1 VTGAIRGLC
10 SAARLRATIIAKL
23 ERKPS
28 MFEIVCEIINKSG
41 KTVTLE
47 MKIPEAVDPV
57 TNVLENGQ
65 MLGVFSP
72 TDSTVQITITSVQE
86 ADSV

>member
-1 VTGAIRGLC
+1 
-10 SAARLRATIIAKL
+10 
-23 ERKPS
+23 

-86 ADSV
+86 ANSVSD

>member
-1 VTGAIRGLC
+1 
-10 SAARLRATIIAKL
+10 
-23 ERKPS
+23 

-65 MLGVFSP
+65 MLGVLGVFSP

-86 ADSV
+86 ADSVSD

>member
-1 VTGAIRGLC
+1 
-10 SAARLRATIIAKL
+10 
-23 ERKPS
+23 

-57 TNVLENGQ
+57 TNVLKNGQ

-86 ADSV
+86 ADSVSD

>member
-1 VTGAIRGLC
+1 
-10 SAARLRATIIAKL
+10 
-23 ERKPS
+23 

-86 ADSV
+86 ADSVQAR

>member
-1 VTGAIRGLC
+1 
-10 SAARLRATIIAKL
+10 
-23 ERKPS
+23 

-86 ADSV
+86 ADSVSD

>member
-1 VTGAIRGLC
+1 
-10 SAARLRATIIAKL
+10 
-23 ERKPS
+23 

-72 TDSTVQITITSVQE
+72 TDSTVQITITSVEE
-86 ADSV
+86 AKHVPD

>member
-1 VTGAIRGLC
+1 
-10 SAARLRATIIAKL
+10 
-23 ERKPS
+23 

-86 ADSV
+86 TDSV

>member
-1 VTGAIRGLC
+1 
-10 SAARLRATIIAKL
+10 
-23 ERKPS
+23 

-72 TDSTVQITITSVQE
+72 MDSTVQITITSVQE
-86 ADSV
+86 ADSVSD

>member
-1 VTGAIRGLC
+1 
-10 SAARLRATIIAKL
+10 
-23 ERKPS
+23 

>member
-1 VTGAIRGLC
+1 
-10 SAARLRATIIAKL
+10 
-23 ERKPS
+23 

-72 TDSTVQITITSVQE
+72 TDSTVQITITSVEE
-86 ADSV
+86 AKHV

>member
-1 VTGAIRGLC
+1 
-10 SAARLRATIIAKL
+10 
-23 ERKPS
+23 

-86 ADSV
+86 TDNV